1 MNFNIYID
9 DNLGRK
15 IDCLASK
22 TGMKRNAIVREAL
35 SSWIE
40 QQERSEWPQS
50 VLKWQGTDVFI
61 EFEATRDE
69 LKPISEESIF

>member
-1 MNFNIYID
+1 MNFNIYVD

-15 IDCLASK
+15 IDCLANK

-40 QQERSEWPQS
+40 QQEKSQWPAS
-50 VLKWQGTDVFI
+50 VIQWQGTDGEIAFD
-61 EFEATRDE
+61 AYRTD